1 MIFRRLPSTGPGYL
15 APVADEAGRTGRPP
29 TDDGAEVT
37 RGRYALGEFTITP
50 RSALDDERPPGLL
63 GGRYE
68 VGRLIGSGGTARVY
82 RSYDVRLNREVAVKI
97 YDRDAVALDQ
107 RRRLR
112 EMTIQGSISHPGVV
126 ALLDSG
132 TEHGRTYLVMQLVEG
147 ENLAERL
154 LGGPMPAADVTAL
167 ADGLAEALAHV
178 HAQRIVHRDLKPA
191 NVFLSADGP
200 LIGDFGIAHALDT
213 THITG
218 TGLIPGTAAYLA
230 PEQVSGEPAG
240 PPADVYAL
248 GLILLECLT
257 GQREYQGTMVEAAM
271 ARLTRPPRI
280 PEDAPA
286 ALGYT
291 LRRMTQRE
299 PADRPTAAKALDM
312 LHAPPPASPWTRTER
327 SPRWRRRSAAGAVA
341 AGGVGAVAGS
351 AESGG
356 AAEAVAADS
365 AGNSWPAAGATP
377 IADQTDHGGPAEA
390 VPAAGA
396 AAAAAMASG
405 ADSAGYEWPAAG
417 ATPVADQADQGWP
430 AGAVPGAGAA
440 AAAAPT
446 EHDRPG
452 TAPGAGQADRS
463 RPASGA
469 TSAADNASAS
479 HPANHGWTAA
489 RPIGHTQPL
498 GNTPT
503 RVHDVPPAP
512 ADSRRRRRLAVA
524 GGLTAAAAAV
534 VAAVLLVQPGSG
546 TGTPSQLPGANSPA
560 ASSTPAASTPLA
572 ENGNRLPHPGSGG
585 AGPQPGTS
593 APASLEPAAVTSGT
607 PATVAGP
614 TSGAPSS
621 EATQPSDGG
630 QPSDAGQPSKPGKPE
645 KTTPPGQTKGKGS
658 GQTT

>member
-1 MIFRRLPSTGPGYL
+1 M
-15 APVADEAGRTGRPP
+15 ADEAGRTGRPP

-37 RGRYALGEFTITP
+37 CGRYALGEFTVTP
-50 RSALDDERPPGLL
+50 LNALDDERPPGLL

-82 RSYDVRLNREVAVKI
+82 RAYDVRLTREVAVKI

-154 LGGPMPAADVTAL
+154 LGGPMPAAEVTAL

-178 HAQRIVHRDLKPA
+178 HARRIVHRDLKPA

-257 GQREYQGTMVEAAM
+257 GQREYPGTMVEAAM

-286 ALGYT
+286 ALAYT

-299 PADRPTAAKALDM
+299 PADRPTAAKVLDM
-312 LHAPPPASPWTRTER
+312 LHAPPPTLPWSRTQR
-327 SPRWRRRSAAGAVA
+327 SPLRRRRPASVPPGALDAAGALA
-341 AGGVGAVAGS
+341 AQHGATAGHDPAGDS
-351 AESGG
+351 A
-356 AAEAVAADS
+356 AAYPAHDVTSARRARLAAD
-365 AGNSWPAAGATP
+365 APT
-377 IADQTDHGGPAEA
+377 QLH
-390 VPAAGA
+390 GA
-396 AAAAAMASG
+396 AA
-405 ADSAGYEWPAAG
+405 P
-417 ATPVADQADQGWP
+417 P
-430 AGAVPGAGAA
+430 AGNP
-440 AAAAPT
+440 
-446 EHDRPG
+446 
-452 TAPGAGQADRS
+452 
-463 RPASGA
+463 
-469 TSAADNASAS
+469 
-479 HPANHGWTAA
+479 
-489 RPIGHTQPL
+489 
-498 GNTPT
+498 
-503 RVHDVPPAP
+503 
-512 ADSRRRRRLAVA
+512 RRRRLATA
-524 GGLTAAAAAV
+524 AGLTAAAAAV
-534 VAAVLLVQPGSG
+534 AVVLLTEQEAG
-546 TGTPSQLPGANSPA
+546 TGSPVPPPAAHSPA
-560 ASSTPAASTPLA
+560 VSAPPTSSTPLA
-572 ENGNRLPHPGSGG
+572 EH
-585 AGPQPGTS
+585 GTS
-593 APASLEPAAVTSGT
+593 APPAGDPGGAGTQPGTGQTGSLEPAAETREPPS
-607 PATVAGP
+607 PAGP
-614 TSGAPSS
+614 PPKA
-621 EATQPSDGG
+621 
-630 QPSDAGQPSKPGKPE
+630 GKPP
-645 KTTPPGQTKGKGS
+645 KTDPEGKNKGKGP
-658 GQTT
+658 GHDA

>member
-1 MIFRRLPSTGPGYL
+1 VIFRRLPFAGPGYL

-29 TDDGAEVT
+29 TSDGAEVT
-37 RGRYALGEFTITP
+37 CGRYALGEFTITP

-68 VGRLIGSGGTARVY
+68 VGRLIGSGATARVY
-82 RSYDVRLNREVAVKI
+82 RAYDVRLTREVAVKI

-132 TEHGRTYLVMQLVEG
+132 DENGRTFLVMQLVEG

-178 HAQRIVHRDLKPA
+178 HARRIVHRDLKPA

-257 GQREYQGTMVEAAM
+257 GQREYPGTMVEAAM

-286 ALGYT
+286 TLAYT

-299 PADRPTAAKALDM
+299 PTDRPTAAKVLDM
-312 LHAPPPASPWTRTER
+312 LHAPPPTLPWSRLER
-327 SPRWRRRSAAGAVA
+327 SPRWRRRPARQETASAANAGGLGGAAAGAGSAADPARAASGSAGLGRPAVDAVPAQDTRAA
-341 AGGVGAVAGS
+341 AGPTGHSGPATGAVPAHGS
-351 AESGG
+351 PSASG
-356 AAEAVAADS
+356 
-365 AGNSWPAAGATP
+365 P
-377 IADQTDHGGPAEA
+377 IGHGGPAAGPVPAQDTRTATGSIGHGGLATGA
-390 VPAAGA
+390 VPAHETPSAGHGWPTDTPSAGHDWPADDAPTHLHPVAHPVA
-396 AAAAAMASG
+396 AAA
-405 ADSAGYEWPAAG
+405 
-417 ATPVADQADQGWP
+417 T
-430 AGAVPGAGAA
+430 
-440 AAAAPT
+440 AAP
-446 EHDRPG
+446 
-452 TAPGAGQADRS
+452 
-463 RPASGA
+463 
-469 TSAADNASAS
+469 
-479 HPANHGWTAA
+479 
-489 RPIGHTQPL
+489 
-498 GNTPT
+498 
-503 RVHDVPPAP
+503 P
-512 ADSRRRRRLAVA
+512 ADSPRRRRLAA
-524 GGLTAAAAAV
+524 AAGLTAAA
-534 VAAVLLVQPGSG
+534 VAAVSALVLINQD
-546 TGTPSQLPGANSPA
+546 TGTSSPA
-560 ASSTPAASTPLA
+560 QPPAAHTPVATPTPSSSTPLA
-572 ENGNRLPHPGSGG
+572 D
-585 AGPQPGTS
+585 PGTS
-593 APASLEPAAVTSGT
+593 APHSDAAGGRGPAPSGPASLEPAAVTHET
-607 PATVAGP
+607 PPPAAEPPKQG
-614 TSGAPSS
+614 
-621 EATQPSDGG
+621 
-630 QPSDAGQPSKPGKPE
+630 GKPE
-645 KTTPPGQTKGKGS
+645 KTDNPGKGKGKGHDS
-658 GQTT
+658 

>member
-1 MIFRRLPSTGPGYL
+1 MPSTAPGYL

-37 RGRYALGEFTITP
+37 RGRYAMGEFTITP

-82 RSYDVRLNREVAVKI
+82 RAYDVRLTREVAVKI

-132 TEHGRTYLVMQLVEG
+132 TENGRTYLVMQLVEG

-257 GQREYQGTMVEAAM
+257 GQREYPGTMVEAAM

-280 PEDAPA
+280 PDDAPA
-286 ALGYT
+286 TLAYT

-299 PADRPTAAKALDM
+299 PADRPTAAKVLDM
-312 LHAPPPASPWTRTER
+312 LHAPPPTLPWSRTQR
-327 SPRWRRRSAAGAVA
+327 SPRWRRRAVPVAGA
-341 AGGVGAVAGS
+341 AGGDLATAAGSAGHASALGPAGDPASVPGRATTLGPAGDPASVPGHASALGPADDDLASGPGSAGHAPGPAPAAGDAPATVAGS
-351 AESGG
+351 AQHDTTAIS
-356 AAEAVAADS
+356 
-365 AGNSWPAAGATP
+365 PARDAL
-377 IADQTDHGGPAEA
+377 
-390 VPAAGA
+390 VPAAGVGA
-396 AAAAAMASG
+396 TLVPSPTRRGEAVASSPAENPNRRRWATVAGLTAAAVAAAAAM
-405 ADSAGYEWPAAG
+405 
-417 ATPVADQADQGWP
+417 
-430 AGAVPGAGAA
+430 
-440 AAAAPT
+440 
-446 EHDRPG
+446 
-452 TAPGAGQADRS
+452 
-463 RPASGA
+463 
-469 TSAADNASAS
+469 
-479 HPANHGWTAA
+479 
-489 RPIGHTQPL
+489 
-498 GNTPT
+498 
-503 RVHDVPPAP
+503 
-512 ADSRRRRRLAVA
+512 
-524 GGLTAAAAAV
+524 
-534 VAAVLLVQPGSG
+534 VLFEQGSG
-546 TGTPSQLPGANSPA
+546 TGSPA
-560 ASSTPAASTPLA
+560 QPAVNPPAASATPASSTPLA
-572 ENGNRLPHPGSGG
+572 DSGTAPHSGSGSRPSTG
-585 AGPQPGTS
+585 GPEP
-593 APASLEPAAVTSGT
+593 LEPAAVTHENPATTGQPPAAEPPT
-607 PATVAGP
+607 PAGDPAKQGKPPKTDP
-614 TSGAPSS
+614 
-621 EATQPSDGG
+621 
-630 QPSDAGQPSKPGKPE
+630 PGK
-645 KTTPPGQTKGKGS
+645 TKGKGPGHDS
-658 GQTT
+658 

>member
-1 MIFRRLPSTGPGYL
+1 MIFRRLPVTGPGYL

-37 RGRYALGEFTITP
+37 CGRYAVGEFTITP
-50 RSALDDERPPGLL
+50 RSALDGERPPGLL

-82 RSYDVRLNREVAVKI
+82 RAYDVRLTREVAVKI

-132 TEHGRTYLVMQLVEG
+132 TENGRTYLVMQLVEG

-154 LGGPMPAADVTAL
+154 LGGPLPAADVTAL

-178 HAQRIVHRDLKPA
+178 HARRIVHRDLKPA

-257 GQREYQGTMVEAAM
+257 GQREYPGTMVEAAM

-286 ALGYT
+286 TLAYT

-299 PADRPTAAKALDM
+299 PADRPTAAKVLDM
-312 LHAPPPASPWTRTER
+312 LHAPPPTLPWSRTQR
-327 SPRWRRRSAAGAVA
+327 SPRWRRRPAAAVTVGSPDVTEAFSPARGELGAAGHEATALGPARGELGAAGRGATALGPARGELGAEGHGAAAGA
-341 AGGVGAVAGS
+341 
-351 AESGG
+351 
-356 AAEAVAADS
+356 
-365 AGNSWPAAGATP
+365 
-377 IADQTDHGGPAEA
+377 GPARNEFGAPGLEA
-390 VPAAGA
+390 A
-396 AAAAAMASG
+396 
-405 ADSAGYEWPAAG
+405 
-417 ATPVADQADQGWP
+417 
-430 AGAVPGAGAA
+430 AVPGAMGAA
-440 AAAAPT
+440 EREAAAGFSPARGDLGTAGREATTPSEAHRPAEAPT
-446 EHDRPG
+446 QF
-452 TAPGAGQADRS
+452 TS
-463 RPASGA
+463 RPAE
-469 TSAADNASAS
+469 
-479 HPANHGWTAA
+479 
-489 RPIGHTQPL
+489 
-498 GNTPT
+498 
-503 RVHDVPPAP
+503 AP
-512 ADSRRRRRLAVA
+512 GRRRLAAVA
-524 GGLTAAAAAV
+524 GLSVAAV
-534 VAAVLLVQPGSG
+534 AAVAAVLLAQHETGSG
-546 TGTPSQLPGANSPA
+546 SPAQPPAANSPA
-560 ASSTPAASTPLA
+560 PSVTPSSSTPLA
-572 ENGNRLPHPGSGG
+572 ESGTSAPDTSRPAEPGGSGT
-585 AGPQPGTS
+585 QPGTS
-593 APASLEPAAVTSGT
+593 EAASLEPAAVTHDSPPEE
-607 PATVAGP
+607 PAKP
-614 TSGAPSS
+614 
-621 EATQPSDGG
+621 
-630 QPSDAGQPSKPGKPE
+630 PGKPPRTE
-645 KTTPPGQTKGKGS
+645 PPGKAKGKGPGHDS
-658 GQTT
+658 